1 MRVPRGSQLAA
12 LLALAVLAGCSGPP
26 PSAEQRSATNLNPSG
41 RPYPGP
47 PGIRSSFP
55 PADINTTDPLVCHP
69 EGPGTVCS
77 RSPTN

>member
-1 MRVPRGSQLAA
+1 MRTRRARRCAA
-12 LLALAVLAGCSGPP
+12 LLALAALAGCSGPP
-26 PSAEQRSATNLNPSG
+26 PSAEQRNATNLNPSG

-55 PADINTTDPLVCHP
+55 PADINTNDPLVCHP

-77 RSPTN
+77 RNRTD